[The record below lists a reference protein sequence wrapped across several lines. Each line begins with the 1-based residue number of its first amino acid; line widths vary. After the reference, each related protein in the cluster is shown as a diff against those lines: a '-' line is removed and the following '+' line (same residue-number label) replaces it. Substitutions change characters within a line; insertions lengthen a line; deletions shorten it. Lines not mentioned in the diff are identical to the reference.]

1 MFLGQSHESGGS
13 AASFLLGAGCAA
25 MLVLSF
31 AGASVAL
38 SHGVGGDIRR
48 PGLNELRLNQA
59 PRPVVA
65 LKSAA

>member
-31 AGASVAL
+31 AGASLAL
-38 SHGVGGDIRR
+38 SHGVGRDVHK
-48 PGLNELRLNQA
+48 PGLSELRLNQA
-59 PRPVVA
+59 PRPIGG
-65 LKSAA
+65 LSGAA